1 MKNPLSVMREIRA
14 KLALWGWRGAVG
26 WILRK
31 FRRDPVEKALLR
43 NASYRPGR
51 TPEPGVTVVGPLS
64 ATGSSLQKVLRDFA
78 AKLGDAGVPCQTF
91 DTATAAAGSSGFRA
105 TPPAE
110 FDIRRFT
117 HAVGMISCPVPDGLV
132 RRRGRMAFWEFNEG
146 FPEAYTSFGRCK
158 DDIIALSDFNA
169 RYFRKEFGDCRVI
182 QIPYPLRI
190 DVSGVPDAAEC
201 RRRFGFAEDAFVVF
215 YNFGWA
221 SGWNRKN
228 PHGAV
233 RAFARAFRS
242 DPEAKLVFKTFGRA
256 GHEAREA
263 ELLAIAE
270 KEGVRD
276 KIVLF
281 NDWMSRSELQAL
293 ANVGDV
299 YLSLHR
305 AEGFGLGAAEAM
317 CLSKAVVATDYSST
331 TEFCRPE
338 TSVPVPF
345 RLVPV
350 KEEGK
355 EGIWLRGARLWAE
368 PDLDAAADAL
378 RRLYHDRDLRL
389 GLGAAARAF
398 VNEKYSTEN
407 FRKAVEEWLASGSA
421 KEN

>member
-1 MKNPLSVMREIRA
+1 MKNPWAVIREIRA
-14 KLALWGWRGAVG
+14 KLTLWGLKGVIN

-31 FRRDPVEKALLR
+31 IRRDPVEKALLR
-43 NASYRPGR
+43 NAARSPRR
-51 TPEPGVTVVGPLS
+51 APEPGVTVIGPLS
-64 ATGSSLQKVLRDFA
+64 AGGSSLQKVLRDFA
-78 AKLGDAGVPCQTF
+78 AKLVDAGIPSQTF
-91 DTATAAAGSSGFRA
+91 DTADTASRRSGFRS
-105 TPPAE
+105 TPPDE
-110 FDIRRFT
+110 FDIHRFT
-117 HAVGMISCPVPDGLV
+117 HAAGMISCPVPDDLV

-146 FPEAYTSFGRCK
+146 FPEAYTAFGRSS
-158 DDIIALSDFNA
+158 DDILAFSDFNA
-169 RYFRKEFGDCRVI
+169 RYFQKEFGDRCRVFH
-182 QIPYPLRI
+182 IPYPLRI
-190 DVSGVPDAAEC
+190 DMSGVPDAAEC

-242 DPEAKLVFKTFGRA
+242 VSEARLVFKTFGRD

-270 KEGVRD
+270 EEGVRD
-276 KIVLF
+276 KVVLF
-281 NDWMSRSELQAL
+281 NDWMSRGELQAL

-331 TEFCRPE
+331 TEFCLPE

-345 RLVPV
+345 RLVSV
-350 KEEGK
+350 KEEGR
-355 EGIWLRGARLWAE
+355 EGVWLRGARLWAE

-378 RRLYHDRDLRL
+378 RRLYRDRDLRL

-398 VNEKYSTEN
+398 VNEKYSVEN
-407 FRKAVEEWLASGSA
+407 FRKAVERWLGA
-421 KEN
+421 N